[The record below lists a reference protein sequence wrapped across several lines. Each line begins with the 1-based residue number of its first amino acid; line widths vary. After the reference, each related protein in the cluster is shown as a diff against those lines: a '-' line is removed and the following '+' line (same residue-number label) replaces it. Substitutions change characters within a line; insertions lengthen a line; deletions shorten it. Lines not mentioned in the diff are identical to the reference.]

1 MQQQQESGGEESWL
15 EEQCHSEI
23 NGQNDEYEREFVRE
37 RDNNLST
44 VWGAFQ
50 DSATAVAQLY
60 RGKLRLKLQLR
71 KSSSLSYLSH
81 LSIHRFILFMAQVC
95 VCVCVHSVCVCVCLK
110 IVWARVLIARV
121 LLAWLGLTDS
131 NNNNHTCTQQARLL
145 SSRLVCVY
153 AHTWVLEYVK
163 TYTHTHTQYS

>member
-95 VCVCVHSVCVCVCLK
+95 VCVCVHSVCVCVLKNSLGEGINSESAACLT
-110 IVWARVLIARV
+110 RPDRQQQQQPHM
-121 LLAWLGLTDS
+121 
-131 NNNNHTCTQQARLL
+131 HTTGPAFKL
-145 SSRLVCVY
+145 
-153 AHTWVLEYVK
+153 
-163 TYTHTHTQYS
+163 